1 MPPVLEPVLKKQRTY
16 SVFTTEQKRWLIDLR
31 DNNPDFK
38 HARLAEEFI
47 RSSEMSKLALEQVI
61 AFGSLNDA
69 VNLQDFK
76 MMLSRQLRWPITC
89 RLVAQSCWCELQAN
103 TITSTLTPKCNSH
116 VK

>member
-47 RSSEMSKLALEQVI
+47 RSSEMSKLALEQAI

-69 VNLQDFK
+69 VNLQE
-76 MMLSRQLRWPITC
+76 RHLRWPITC

-103 TITSTLTPKCNSH
+103 TITPTLTPKCNSN